1 MKMATPPQPPAGPT
15 IHIRRLFNANRNR
28 MFSAWTEPQQVAQW
42 LCCAPGYKTEHL
54 EFDARVGGRYLI
66 RNTSPTGDVHNI
78 RGEFREVQPPAK
90 LAFTWGGFTVRAS
103 GGAAEEMDGTLVVL
117 EFFERGQQTE
127 IVLTH
132 YGLST
137 EQLRKDHTQGW
148 NICFDNLEALLK

>member
-1 MKMATPPQPPAGPT
+1 MATPQQVPAGPT
-15 IHIRRLFNANRNR
+15 IQIRRLFDANRSR

-42 LCCAPGYKTEHL
+42 LCRAPGYKTEHL

-78 RGEFREVQPPAK
+78 RGEFVEIQPPAK

-103 GGAAEEMDGTLVVL
+103 GVAGEEMDGTLVVL
-117 EFFERGQQTE
+117 EFLERGPQTE

-132 YGLST
+132 YGLPT
-137 EQLRKDHTQGW
+137 EALRKDHTRGW
-148 NICFDNLEALLK
+148 NICFDNLEAVSK